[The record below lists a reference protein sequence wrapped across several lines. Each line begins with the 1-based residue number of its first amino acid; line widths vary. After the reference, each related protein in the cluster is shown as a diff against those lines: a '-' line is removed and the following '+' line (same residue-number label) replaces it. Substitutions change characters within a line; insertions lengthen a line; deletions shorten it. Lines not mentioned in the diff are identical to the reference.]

1 MSSFLRSA
9 AARSSSSPPMPARS
23 TGFEERPML
32 EPLFGLF
39 VALALGAY
47 LVVTL
52 LRPERF

>member
-1 MSSFLRSA
+1 
-9 AARSSSSPPMPARS
+9 MPARS
-23 TGFEERPML
+23 TGFEEATML

-39 VALALGAY
+39 VALVLGAY

>member
-1 MSSFLRSA
+1 MREA
-9 AARSSSSPPMPARS
+9 EMI
-23 TGFEERPML
+23 

-39 VALALGAY
+39 VAVALGIY

>member
-1 MSSFLRSA
+1 
-9 AARSSSSPPMPARS
+9 
-23 TGFEERPML
+23 ML

-39 VALALGAY
+39 VAVGLGIY

>member
-1 MSSFLRSA
+1 
-9 AARSSSSPPMPARS
+9 
-23 TGFEERPML
+23 ML

-39 VALALGAY
+39 VAIALGIY